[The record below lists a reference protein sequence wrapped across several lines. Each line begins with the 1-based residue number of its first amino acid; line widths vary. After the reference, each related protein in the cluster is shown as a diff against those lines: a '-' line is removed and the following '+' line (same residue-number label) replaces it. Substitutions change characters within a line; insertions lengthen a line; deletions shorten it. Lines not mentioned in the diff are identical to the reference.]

1 MIVGIYGKVLKKEP
15 NFVDILTAGGV
26 VYRLTISVNTFS
38 ALTSEV
44 SLLTSLIVRDDA
56 MLLFGFAS
64 ESEKKLFEMLIKVS
78 GVGPKSAMA
87 ILSTYTPEQFA
98 QIIANGSESSLMKVP
113 GIGKKTAAL
122 LLVQLT
128 GTIKAIDMA
137 EADDATIQ
145 ATLAL
150 ESLGFKTADI
160 LKVLKTCT
168 ATDTAGLVKE
178 ALKHFQR

>member
-1 MIVGIYGKVLKKEP
+1 MIVGVSGKVLKKEP
-15 NFVDILTAGGV
+15 NFVDILTNGGV
-26 VYRLTISVNTFS
+26 IYRLSISLNTFAS
-38 ALTSEV
+38 IEGETT
-44 SLLTSLIVRDDA
+44 LLSHLVVRDDA

-64 ESEKKLFEMLIKVS
+64 ESERKLFEMLIKVS

-87 ILSTYTPEQFA
+87 ILSTYTPDQFA
-98 QIIANGSESSLMKVP
+98 EIIASGSEARLTKVP

-128 GTIKAIDMA
+128 GSIKTLGVNSS
-137 EADDATIQ
+137 DDTTIQ

-160 LKVLKTCT
+160 LKALSKCT
-168 ATDTAGLVKE
+168 STDTAGLVKE
-178 ALKHFQR
+178 ALKYFQR